1 MWFLRF
7 HNYSSGPLQ
16 SGRISGNGDFRFPA
30 CCRQNQVLLAVCFD
44 KQIFEPER
52 ADNLPE
58 NLVQSS
64 ELITAT
70 PVTFRHKL
78 LEYVV
83 RAFARAPMP
92 VLKIIAGKPVEVE
105 GKRLDPLMQIICQ
118 KFAPDPQNPPT
129 LEEKRKD
136 LDIRGAWLAH
146 RLDSNVSI
154 KTLTVPGP
162 GDDIKCELH
171 CPTGLPSSAR
181 AIIHFHGGGHVMG
194 SPQSHRR
201 TSNRMAKDTQ
211 SIVVVPDYRLA
222 PENPFPAAI
231 EDCLAVFDFVAE
243 NHQELGIDPNKI
255 ALAGGSAGGNLAAV
269 VANHRRSAPI
279 PPCLQILW
287 YPNTERSTA
296 RQSFATLGSGF
307 LLDLN
312 EIQEFNDAYTPNP
325 KNLLNPLA
333 TPASD
338 DLAGVC
344 PAIILAAGFDPYLDD
359 NLAYAERLRQAGANV
374 EMRVYASLIHGFTG
388 MSELSQGA
396 REAWT
401 DTMVLINKALN

>member
-1 MWFLRF
+1 MT
-7 HNYSSGPLQ
+7 
-16 SGRISGNGDFRFPA
+16 I
-30 CCRQNQVLLAVCFD
+30 
-44 KQIFEPER
+44 KPER
-52 ADNLPE
+52 GDNLIE
-58 NLVQSS
+58 NLVLSS
-64 ELITAT
+64 EMITST
-70 PVTFRHKL
+70 PITFRHKL
-78 LEYVV
+78 LEHVV
-83 RAFARAPMP
+83 RAIARAPMP
-92 VLKIIAGKPVEVE
+92 ILKIIAGKPVEVE

-118 KFAPDPQNPPT
+118 KFAPDPQNPPP
-129 LEEKRKD
+129 LEAKRKD

-146 RLDSNVSI
+146 KIDPNVSI
-154 KTLTVPGP
+154 KTLTIPGP
-162 GDDIKCELH
+162 GGDIKCELH
-171 CPTGLPSSAR
+171 CPSGLPSSGR

-243 NHQELGIDPNKI
+243 NHQELGIDPTKI

-269 VANHRRSAPI
+269 VANHRRSAPVR
-279 PPCLQILW
+279 PRLQILW

-296 RQSFATLGSGF
+296 RQSFETLGSGF

-312 EIQEFNDAYTPNP
+312 EIQEFNDAYSPDP
-325 KNLLNPLA
+325 KNLMNPLA

-338 DLAGVC
+338 DLTGVC

-374 EMRVYASLIHGFTG
+374 EIRVYASLIHGFTG
-388 MSELSQGA
+388 MSELSRGA
-396 REAWT
+396 REAWI
-401 DTMVLINKALN
+401 DTMALINKALN